1 MRRLFFLFLTVIGYP
16 HPTPPYLR
24 SPSAANFYTG
34 CTGGRQEAAFYAT
47 LEQES
52 KALYG
57 ERVHFVTNLV
67 QSSTATNCEGWM
79 TFTNTEEDAT
89 FKPTIL
95 YSDNGGSS
103 SVGSKHLS
111 YTFYDNLHPQ
121 YMIIDG
127 NEDSFYYESSDVAGP
142 KFTRNPTTNSYVDG
156 TIAETECDGTK
167 TSLTYWNV
175 EKCLHRGFDKVK
187 NALASHIASLPT
199 SCANTN
205 TGSVFDCSSHAN
217 DINASPGSI
226 KCADQSNG
234 CLVTECCTIVPTTCA
249 NTNAGTVLDCSNHAN
264 DLNAS
269 PGSIT
274 CADQSSGCLETE
286 CCTVVPL
293 KTCADITGS
302 TGGAFDCSGHA
313 NAIHGAPGTITCTQQ
328 GSGCVAA
335 ECCTVAPS
343 ATKTCAN
350 TNSDSFFD
358 CSSHANDINAAPTS
372 ITCNDQTNGC
382 IASECCTVV
391 PKTCA
396 NTNAGNVFSCSSHA
410 NDITAA
416 PTDITCNDQ
425 TNGCSATEC
434 CTVVLKTCANT
445 NSGSLFD
452 CSSHANDINSAPAD
466 ILCSAQSSGCIATEC
481 CTVVPCIDLGIVT
494 HGSLDVSVPKISCV
508 PSFGKTTSEIRTIAS
523 QLNGKLYT
531 PRDLQFHPV
540 NKNELWVANQA
551 SSDISILTFTSTNEI
566 FSNDLNTS
574 RSFQALKVAD
584 RAKYHYMASVSA
596 FSFGAD
602 GRFATCQES
611 LNTYDGLTAT
621 GGENGNKFMGPT
633 LFESDANRRVTS
645 MGKLNCDSS
654 KETCFLRHI
663 DMLHE
668 SPLCMGIVHDPE
680 IFSNTC
686 GNYGHATVQK
696 NVFWSFDGYGKGD
709 QVIQE
714 NQERKGMLMRY
725 DFERDHG
732 GCNSY
737 LCADHGEAEVR
748 RYEDVILTR
757 VPNIP
762 SHIAFDTKYRDLWI
776 ADTGGARILRVDADS
791 GRSDRTAIYEYPI
804 YSSTHLHFNY
814 KIWKCTRY
822 ETLIDQ
828 TTAGMLPE
836 DKANFQPSGVV
847 MDDAGMV
854 YVSNFATGNI
864 LAIDKYHG
872 TIVKTLQTGRIN
884 ALAGLEIHT
893 DNNQYLFVLDQNQG
907 ELLRISKQSSNGNVR
922 SNNNNNNACEDS
934 TTNMHTRIRRPY
946 PTTVGDASAICKSS
960 FIKTDAVA
968 TVGDAIVH
976 DPGYMNIAIPKDYGM
991 DVETPCHDPI
1001 SLKSNYNLDALLM
1014 AGHTCHRCLPNP
1026 CHNGGTCTGVQE
1038 NGFSCTCKE
1047 HSKGDMCQICN
1058 VNDGCISESS
1068 TPSPG
1073 TVTSTSKEEFAD
1085 AIRESLNSPMG
1096 SGGNR
1101 KSLTLPTTISMLCGM
1116 LMVSWYVH

>member
-1 MRRLFFLFLTVIGYP
+1 MGNSQTRVVVI
-16 HPTPPYLR
+16 
-24 SPSAANFYTG
+24 ANFYTG
-34 CTGGRQEAAFYAT
+34 CTGGR
-47 LEQES
+47 
-52 KALYG
+52 
-57 ERVHFVTNLV
+57 
-67 QSSTATNCEGWM
+67 
-79 TFTNTEEDAT
+79 EEDAT

-226 KCADQSNG
+226 
-234 CLVTECCTIVPTTCA
+234 
-249 NTNAGTVLDCSNHAN
+249 
-264 DLNAS
+264 
-269 PGSIT
+269 T

-286 CCTVVPL
+286 CCTVVPS

-335 ECCTVAPS
+335 ECCTVAPP

-425 TNGCSATEC
+425 TNGCS
-434 CTVVLKTCANT
+434 
-445 NSGSLFD
+445 
-452 CSSHANDINSAPAD
+452 
-466 ILCSAQSSGCIATEC
+466 ATEC

-574 RSFQALKVAD
+574 SSFQALKVAD

-596 FSFGAD
+596 FSFGVD

-737 LCADHGEAEVR
+737 LCADHGEPEVR

-884 ALAGLEIHT
+884 ALAGLEIHI
-893 DNNQYLFVLDQNQG
+893 DNNEYLFVLDQNQG

-1038 NGFSCTCKE
+1038 NGFSCTRKE